1 MRIMRGKP
9 ILLLVFVVLFT
20 ITSCPLQLAFADYL
34 YGIRLQ
40 GLYRI
45 NLADGSESQLNWQV
59 YTSLAYDISNG
70 YLYGTRP
77 PEGLY
82 MIDPTNGL
90 ETMVFG
96 GICQTYTALAYNTSD
111 GYLYGATFEGLFR
124 INLVDGSGGLVNCQ
138 TYTALAYN
146 TSNGYLYGTR
156 SPEGLYMIDPMNGLE
171 IPFNWQTY
179 TTLTYNISNGYLYGT
194 RPPEGLYIINP
205 ADGLESQVLIQGQW
219 DTYIGLAYVPKPTT
233 ISNISQN
240 GNDIGRYEKF
250 EATFTLDQNYTN
262 PFDPCIID
270 VWVIFHEPGGNNV
283 TIPAFYYQAY
293 NVSGSNP
300 EHYPSTSGSA
310 CWKAR
315 FAPSKLG
322 IHTFDITIKDANGT
336 VVDTNA
342 GSFTCQ
348 ESGKKGFIRVDPNNH
363 SFMKYDNGDTRLN
376 IGHHI
381 GWCAGEVNSWN
392 NYITKMHAA
401 GENWTRLWM
410 SWYGGD
416 GSVIL
421 EWRNGWY
428 GYFQGA
434 GKLSMQTAQRLD
446 RFVEIAEE
454 NDIAMHLALQHHGQF
469 SSYADADWNNNP
481 YNVEAGG
488 FLDNPAQ
495 FFTDLDAIRLSKNK
509 YRYIVARWGYST
521 SILAWELWNEVQWT
535 DGWSSNQA
543 SVVAWHDEIS
553 KYIHS
558 IDPFRHPVITS
569 SHSSGFENIWSLPD
583 IDTVQMH
590 YYGMDTIKIIVQT
603 ALGLTNYNKPIMIEE
618 IGAPEPLAGVQ
629 YPEEDINSLPEPYKT
644 QMHEALML
652 HNSIWSSFHLK
663 SSAHMWFW
671 DYYIDPLNLYGEFT
685 PLAIYAANENI
696 ADYNLSK
703 AQRAVSGAQAY
714 SANPVL
720 SDFWA
725 VSTQTVFS
733 LDWDYFPGMENLSQW
748 LHGSWESAYRSDPN
762 FHLNM
767 LDAGSLKIHVQSVSP
782 AGDNSLQVLV
792 NGSSVFSSGYPN
804 NASDFIITVPLSA
817 GQQTV
822 QIKNT
827 GQDWFHITSY
837 EFVPNNISLLD
848 SIGLSNNERAYI
860 WIYDI
865 GSEFGKTANG
875 TFHNEPVIVKGLD
888 NGSYLVEVYA
898 TRGAGGIIASGY
910 ANPVSGMLAYTLPD
924 FSKDI
929 AVKVTRVVNFRDFAA
944 FADQWRQT
952 GTNLSAD
959 LNHDGGVDLADLNV
973 LAGYWPNKCPAGWP
987 F

>member
-1 MRIMRGKP
+1 MRSKP
-9 ILLLVFVVLFT
+9 ILLLVLVVLF
-20 ITSCPLQLAFADYL
+20 IISCPLQLTFADYL
-34 YGIRLQ
+34 YGIRPQ

-45 NLADGSESQLNWQV
+45 NLADGLEIQLNWQ
-59 YTSLAYDISNG
+59 I
-70 YLYGTRP
+70 
-77 PEGLY
+77 
-82 MIDPTNGL
+82 
-90 ETMVFG
+90 
-96 GICQTYTALAYNTSD
+96 YTALAYNTSD
-111 GYLYGATFEGLFR
+111 GFLYGTQQ
-124 INLVDGSGGLVNCQ
+124 GGLYKIDLVNGWEFPVFWQ
-138 TYTALAYN
+138 SYTALAYD
-146 TSNGYLYGTR
+146 TSDGFFYGTR
-156 SPEGLYMIDPMNGLE
+156 QGGLYKIDLVNGWE
-171 IPFNWQTY
+171 IPVNWQTY
-179 TTLTYNISNGYLYGT
+179 TTLTYNISNGYFYGT
-194 RPPEGLYIINP
+194 QQGGLYKIDP
-205 ADGLESQVLIQGQW
+205 ANGFLESPVWIQGQW
-219 DTYIGLAYVPKPTT
+219 DTYTALVYVPEPATV
-233 ISNISQN
+233 SNISQN
-240 GNDIGRYEKF
+240 DSNIGRYEKF
-250 EATFTLDQNYTN
+250 EATFTLDRDYSN

-270 VWVIFHEPGGNNV
+270 VTVTFHEPDGNNV
-283 TIPAFYYQAY
+283 AIPAFYYQAY

-300 EHYPSTSGSA
+300 EYYPSTSGDAS
-310 CWKAR
+310 WKVR

-322 IHTFDITIKDANGT
+322 TYTFDITVKDFGGT
-336 VVDTNA
+336 AIVEDA
-342 GSFTCQ
+342 GSFICQ
-348 ESGKKGFIRVDPNNH
+348 ESGKKGFIRVDPNNCI
-363 SFMKYDNGDTRLN
+363 FMKYDNGDTRLN

-381 GWCAGEVNSWN
+381 GWCAGEVYDWN

-446 RFVEIAEE
+446 RFVEIAEQ

-469 SSYADADWNNNP
+469 SSYADADWNDNP
-481 YNVEAGG
+481 YNVAAGG
-488 FLDNPAQ
+488 FLNNPAQ
-495 FFTDLDAIRLSKNK
+495 FFTDADAIRLSKNK

-553 KYIHS
+553 KYIRS
-558 IDPFRHPVITS
+558 IDPFRHPIITS

-590 YYGMDTIKIIVQT
+590 YYGMDTIKIIEQT

-652 HNSIWSSFHLK
+652 HNAIWSSFHLK
-663 SSAHMWFW
+663 SSAHIWFW

-696 ADYNLSK
+696 ADYNLSI

-733 LDWDYFPGMENLSQW
+733 LNWDYFPGMENLSQW
-748 LHGSWESAYRSDPN
+748 LQGSWESAYRSDPN

-782 AGDNSLQVLV
+782 AGNNSLQVLV

-817 GQQTV
+817 GQQTI
-822 QIKNT
+822 QIVNT
-827 GQDWFHITSY
+827 GDDWFRITSY
-837 EFVPNNISLLD
+837 EFVPNNISVLD
-848 SIGLSNNERAYI
+848 SVGLSSNKRAYI

-875 TFHNEPVIVKGLD
+875 TIHNEPVIVKGFD

-898 TRGAGGIIASGY
+898 TRGTGGIIASGY

-952 GTNLSAD
+952 GSNLSAD
-959 LNHDGGVDLADLNV
+959 LNHDGSVDLADLNA
-973 LAGYWPNKCPAGWP
+973 LAGHWSNKCPASWP